1 MTARRGKIARLP
13 LRLRTELNRRIR
25 DGQPGSVI
33 LDWINAQP
41 EAVAVLDAQFDGA
54 VISPQNLSEWRD
66 GGYTEWLDHQD
77 KTDRIRSLAKLS
89 MDLAQASGGDISAG
103 SAAIAGGRLLSMIE
117 AADEDQ
123 LTVLIDKVA
132 TLRSCEIAAGTL
144 KLKGQRLAQQDR
156 ALHLAESKFRRDTAE
171 LFLKWYE
178 DARAKE
184 IAASASAKDIKTEK
198 LVQLF
203 FGDRPSLKPLSTT
216 PQ

>member
-13 LRLRTELNRRIR
+13 LRLRVELNRRIR
-25 DGQPGSVI
+25 DVQPGSEI
-33 LDWINAQP
+33 LAWINAQP
-41 EAVAVLDAQFDGA
+41 VAVAVLSAQFEGA
-54 VISPQNLSEWRD
+54 PVSPQNLSEWRD
-66 GGYTEWLDHQD
+66 GGYAEWLDHQD
-77 KTDRIRSLAKLS
+77 KTERIRSLAKLS

-132 TLRSCEIAAGTL
+132 TLRNTEIAAGTL

-156 ALHLAESKFRRDTAE
+156 ALTLSEKKWQVQSVE
-171 LFLKWYE
+171 LFQTWFENKQ
-178 DARAKE
+178 ARE
-184 IAASASAKDIKTEK
+184 IAASNAGKDIKTEK

-203 FGDRPSLKPLSTT
+203 FGDRPALKPLGE
-216 PQ
+216 

>member
-1 MTARRGKIARLP
+1 MTTTRRGKIARLP
-13 LRLRTELNRRIR
+13 QRLRTELCRRLR
-25 DGQPGSVI
+25 DGQPGPII
-33 LDWINAQP
+33 LDWINTQP
-41 EAVAVLDAQFDGA
+41 EAQAILAAQFEGVA
-54 VISPQNLSEWRD
+54 ISPQNLSEWRE
-66 GGYTEWLDHQD
+66 GGYTEWLGHQD
-77 KTDRIRSLAKLS
+77 KTERIRSLAKLS

-144 KLKGQRLAQQDR
+144 KLKTQRLAQQDR
-156 ALHLAESKFRRDTAE
+156 ALHLAESKFRRETAE
-171 LFLKWYE
+171 MFLKWYE

-184 IAASASAKDIKTEK
+184 IAASASGKDIKTEK

-203 FGDRPSLKPLSTT
+203 FGDRPALKPLEA
-216 PQ
+216 

>member
-13 LRLRTELNRRIR
+13 LRIRTELNRRIR
-25 DGQPGSVI
+25 DGQPGSII
-33 LDWINAQP
+33 LDWLNDLPEVTTILADQF
-41 EAVAVLDAQFDGA
+41 EAVPVSA
-54 VISPQNLSEWRD
+54 QNLSEWRD

-77 KTDRIRSLAKLS
+77 KTERIRSLAKLS
-89 MDLAQASGGDISAG
+89 MDLAAAAGGDISAG

-156 ALHLAESKFRRDTAE
+156 ALHLAESKFRRETAE
-171 LFLKWYE
+171 MFLKWYE
-178 DARAKE
+178 DTRAKE
-184 IAASASAKDIKTEK
+184 IAASNAGKDIKTEK

-203 FGDRPSLKPLSTT
+203 FGDRPALKPLGE
-216 PQ
+216 

>member
-13 LRLRTELNRRIR
+13 LRIRVELNRRIR
-25 DGQPGSVI
+25 DGQPGSEI
-33 LDWINAQP
+33 LAWINALP
-41 EAVAVLDAQFDGA
+41 ETSAVLSDQFEG
-54 VISPQNLSEWRD
+54 VPVSPQNLSEWRD
-66 GGYTEWLDHQD
+66 GGYVEWLDHQD
-77 KTDRIRSLAKLS
+77 KTDRIRSLAALS
-89 MDLAQASGGDISAG
+89 MDLAKASGGDISAG

-156 ALHLAESKFRRDTAE
+156 ALHLAESKFRRETAE
-171 LFLKWYE
+171 LFLKWYA
-178 DARAKE
+178 DTRAKE
-184 IAASASAKDIKTEK
+184 IAASNAGKDIKTEK

-203 FGDRPSLKPLSTT
+203 FGDRPLLKPLSDTT
-216 PQ
+216 Q